1 METDIDEQIVL
12 LLKNNLQMN
21 FTLVQFSDLANKDL
35 LDLLETVIHA
45 VSPEQPEKIGT
56 EKIENTVDRISEFLR
71 VLKFE
76 FPCPPDE
83 WDRRFKDVDPT
94 IIHPALLYLLRDM
107 DEMKK
112 RAYVA
117 KYMEADHVPDEIAVD
132 TTVQEMMTQLRELR
146 EQFEQTYNEHEELG
160 ATSVDELKNTKSDL
174 ESDKARLANKINGFK
189 RKLNGVKNL
198 QDLLALTGKLR
209 TESERELKLQEQIER
224 LNDEKRLLMH
234 RQQVSSDR
242 IKNMKTHLEKNLQ
255 EKRNELAQLKRVTT
269 GKPDDNNLAFY
280 QNQVIAAGKKM
291 EQKENQLKELQAKR
305 ADAEKVLQEKQ
316 ALPIVEIPSADQF
329 TSYIN
334 LLKTKNQNYRQLQTE
349 IGVYRKELAI
359 VMRTEAI
366 VKAQQ
371 TNVQEEI
378 ERIEKQKGIFGF
390 RDTRAKLEQYSATKA
405 DIDDNKKKTLEE
417 MSQIVQEIQRSI
429 KARQEELRPAV
440 TALQEK
446 RKEKAEIENKYLQ
459 AKQRKEK
466 AELEYD
472 TACNELDDECKK
484 LRAEI
489 STYQSKFFNIQA
501 LLGQQQRTQKRL
513 TDEQRAVETGNPISS
528 TIKTYADYFQ
538 KETLAMKK
546 RTKELKDQKKAIG
559 GQSAENQKQLEAF
572 QSLRR
577 ILQVKLQCQRT
588 TQEQNK
594 KDKQK
599 EYEEIHN
606 ENEHIFINN

>member
-1 METDIDEQIVL
+1 MDEQIVL
-12 LLKNNLQMN
+12 LLKNNMQMN

-56 EKIENTVDRISEFLR
+56 EKIEATVDRISEFLR

-76 FPCPPDE
+76 FPCPADE
-83 WDRRFKDVDPT
+83 WDRKFKDVDPT
-94 IIHPALLYLLRDM
+94 IIHPALLFLLHDM

-117 KYMEADHVPDEIAVD
+117 KYMEGDHVPDEIAVD

-146 EQFEQTYNEHEELG
+146 EQFEATYNEHEELG
-160 ATSVDELKNTKSDL
+160 ATSVEELKTTKTDL
-174 ESDKARLANKINGFK
+174 EADKARLANKINSFK
-189 RKLNGVKNL
+189 RKLQGVKNL
-198 QDLLALTGKLR
+198 QELLVLTGKIR
-209 TESERELKLQEQIER
+209 TESERELKLNEQIDR
-224 LNDEKRLLMH
+224 LGDEKRLLMH

-242 IKNMKTHLEKNLQ
+242 IKNMKSHLEKNLQ
-255 EKRNELAQLKRVTT
+255 EKRDELAQLKKVTT
-269 GKPDDNNLAFY
+269 GKTDDNNLAFL
-280 QNQVIAAGKKM
+280 QKQVFAASKKQ
-291 EQKENQLKELQAKR
+291 EEKENMLKDIQAKR
-305 ADAEKVLQEKQ
+305 AEAEKRLQEKQ
-316 ALPIVEIPSADQF
+316 AQGIIEIPNQQQF
-329 TSYIN
+329 TNYIE
-334 LLKTKNQNYRQLQTE
+334 LLKTKNQNYRQLQNE
-349 IGVYRKELAI
+349 ISVYRKELAI
-359 VMRTEAI
+359 IMRTEAL

-371 TNVQEEI
+371 KSVQDEI
-378 ERIEKQKGIFGF
+378 ERIEKQKGIYGF

-429 KARQEELRPAV
+429 KARQEELRPFV

-501 LLGQQQRTQKRL
+501 LLGQQQRTVKRL

-546 RTKELKDQKKAIG
+546 RTKELKEQKKAIG
-559 GQSAENQKQLEAF
+559 GQSQENQKQLEAF

-577 ILQVKLQCQRT
+577 ILQVKLQCQRN

-594 KDKQK
+594 KDKEK
-599 EYEEIHN
+599 EYDEIHN
-606 ENEHIFINN
+606 VNEHIIITN